1 MHGSNI
7 YIGECTKM
15 LDSVSFQFEC
25 IARLILAAFCGA
37 IIGLERKN
45 RLKEAGTR
53 THLVV
58 AFGSAM
64 FMIVSKYGFFDFAQY
79 LAQAS
84 NEFIKVDPSRVASSI
99 VTGVGFLGAGTIF
112 VRRQVINGL
121 TTAAGLWA
129 TSAIGMAIGGGQ
141 YIVGLVGSL
150 ILVMLQWLLHS
161 VSFFNKI
168 SPDIMVFRVSE
179 CEKPADVVTDVLTA
193 HGISAKNM
201 KIEKSSSGDMM
212 LECLVKKPKAL
223 SNNDFINDVAANPYI
238 KSIEF

>member
-37 IIGLERKN
+37 IIGIERKN

-99 VTGVGFLGAGTIF
+99 VTGHKRPYNGGRSLGNVGNRHGN
-112 VRRQVINGL
+112 RRRAVHRGSCRFAYTCN
-121 TTAAGLWA
+121 AA
-129 TSAIGMAIGGGQ
+129 MAVTQ
-141 YIVGLVGSL
+141 RE
-150 ILVMLQWLLHS
+150 
-161 VSFFNKI
+161 FFQ
-168 SPDIMVFRVSE
+168 
-179 CEKPADVVTDVLTA
+179 
-193 HGISAKNM
+193 
-201 KIEKSSSGDMM
+201 
-212 LECLVKKPKAL
+212 
-223 SNNDFINDVAANPYI
+223 
-238 KSIEF
+238 